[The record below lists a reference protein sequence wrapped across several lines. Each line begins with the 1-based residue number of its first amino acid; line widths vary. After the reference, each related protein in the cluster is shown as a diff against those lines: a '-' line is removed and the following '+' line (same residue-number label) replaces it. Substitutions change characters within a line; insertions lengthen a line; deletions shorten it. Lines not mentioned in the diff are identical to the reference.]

1 MQSKPVKELDP
12 IKPLRPNNDKA
23 EQILDGALK
32 IFTTQGY
39 AAASM
44 DRIAKAAGVSKP
56 TLYSYFQDKEGLF
69 MALVRHLTQSCDP
82 LFPHRPAIADVDLPP
97 EMLLRQLAD
106 KALTGF
112 AQNPALLTLIRLIIG
127 ESERFPTLAQSFVR
141 EIQKPMLEN
150 LATYLGSQPQLH
162 FPDPMVAAR
171 IFAGSLVHF
180 LIVQKLM
187 QGEEILPLDGDRL
200 ADGLVALMMAAGKK
214 VDIQGD

>member
-1 MQSKPVKELDP
+1 MQAKPVNELDP
-12 IKPLRPNNDKA
+12 IKPLRPSNDKA

-69 MALVRHLTQSCDP
+69 MALVQNLSQSCDP

-97 EMLLRQLAD
+97 EMFLRQLAD

-150 LATYLGSQPQLH
+150 LATYFGSQPQLH

-187 QGEEILPLDGDRL
+187 QGEDILPLESDRL

-214 VDIQGD
+214 PNV

>member
-1 MQSKPVKELDP
+1 L
-12 IKPLRPNNDKA
+12 A
-23 EQILDGALK
+23 GALA

-69 MALVRHLTQSCDP
+69 LALVRHLTQQCDP
-82 LFPHRPAIADVDLPP
+82 LFPYRPAHYSADLPP
-97 EMLLRQLAD
+97 EILLRQLAD

-112 AQNPALLTLIRLIIG
+112 AENPALLTLIRLIIG

-150 LATYLGSQPQLH
+150 LAAYFQTQPQLN
-162 FPDPMVAAR
+162 FSDPMVAAR
-171 IFAGSLVHF
+171 IFAGSLMHF

-187 QGEEILPLDGDRL
+187 QGEEILPLNGDRL
-200 ADGLVALMMAAGKK
+200 ADGLVAVMMAAG
-214 VDIQGD
+214 QARGTG

>member
-1 MQSKPVKELDP
+1 MQPKPVNDLDL
-12 IKPLRPNNDKA
+12 IKPLRPSNEKA
-23 EQILDGALK
+23 DQILAGALK
-32 IFTTQGY
+32 IFTSQGY

-82 LFPHRPAIADVDLPP
+82 LFPHRPAISDPDLPP
-97 EMLLRQLAD
+97 EVLLRQLAD
-106 KALTGF
+106 KALSNF

-200 ADGLVALMMAAGKK
+200 ADGLVAVMMAAGKK
-214 VDIQGD
+214 ADV

>member
-1 MQSKPVKELDP
+1 MIPCFP
-12 IKPLRPNNDKA
+12 I
-23 EQILDGALK
+23 
-32 IFTTQGY
+32 
-39 AAASM
+39 
-44 DRIAKAAGVSKP
+44 DRDRRG
-56 TLYSYFQDKEGLF
+56 
-69 MALVRHLTQSCDP
+69 
-82 LFPHRPAIADVDLPP
+82 DLAP
-97 EMLLRQLAD
+97 EALLRQLAD

-150 LATYLGSQPQLH
+150 LAIYLGSQPQLH

-214 VDIQGD
+214 PNV

>member
-1 MQSKPVKELDP
+1 MPAKPVNDSDSL
-12 IKPLRPNNDKA
+12 KPFRPSPDKA
-23 EQILDGALK
+23 DQILAGALK

-69 MALVRHLTQSCDP
+69 LALVRHLTQQCDP
-82 LFPHRPAIADVDLPP
+82 LFPHRPAIAELDLPP
-97 EMLLRQLAD
+97 EIVLRQLAD

-112 AQNPALLTLIRLIIG
+112 AQNTALLTLIRLIIG

-150 LATYLGSQPQLH
+150 LATYFGSQPQLN

-171 IFAGSLVHF
+171 IFAGSLMHF

-187 QGEEILPLDGDRL
+187 QGEEIL
-200 ADGLVALMMAAGKK
+200 
-214 VDIQGD
+214 